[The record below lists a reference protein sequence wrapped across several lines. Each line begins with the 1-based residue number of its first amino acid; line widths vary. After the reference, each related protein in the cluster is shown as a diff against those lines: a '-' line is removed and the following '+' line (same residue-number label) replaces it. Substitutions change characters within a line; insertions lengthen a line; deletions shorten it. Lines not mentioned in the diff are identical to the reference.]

1 MEETNER
8 NNKQTII
15 IVTFLC
21 ACLFGLAVAYSA
33 LSAALN
39 ITFGAVKQ
47 NVLSWDVGFE
57 TGTITGTKTGSAAA
71 SCGEATATST
81 TVTIANSTLSTL
93 HDKCVYKLKIKNTG
107 TVDANLASISAKTPS
122 SISCDTSTPSQM
134 ICSNITYRLATNQ
147 AGTSLLGT
155 NNILVASTGTLDVYL
170 IAEYTG
176 TEAGTSSDQ
185 NNGGFTLNYTQK

>member
-71 SCGEATATST
+71 SC
-81 TVTIANSTLSTL
+81 
-93 HDKCVYKLKIKNTG
+93 
-107 TVDANLASISAKTPS
+107 
-122 SISCDTSTPSQM
+122 
-134 ICSNITYRLATNQ
+134 
-147 AGTSLLGT
+147 
-155 NNILVASTGTLDVYL
+155 
-170 IAEYTG
+170 
-176 TEAGTSSDQ
+176 
-185 NNGGFTLNYTQK
+185 